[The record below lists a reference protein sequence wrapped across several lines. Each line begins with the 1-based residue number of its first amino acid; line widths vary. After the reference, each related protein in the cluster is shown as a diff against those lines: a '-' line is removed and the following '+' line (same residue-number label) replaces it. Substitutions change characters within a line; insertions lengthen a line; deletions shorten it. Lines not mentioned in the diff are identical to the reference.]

1 MEFDWSLFH
10 AEGVT
15 QEEIAEAFE
24 DPFCVRLLPDRGPI
38 ADHSRYFCLGMTLR
52 GRSLFCIYSTN
63 GKLTKVVAARP
74 MTAEEAFFYN
84 RKSREY
90 L

>member
-1 MEFDWSLFH
+1 MDFDWNNYH
-10 AEGVT
+10 AEGIS
-15 QEEIAEAFE
+15 QEEIAESFE

-38 ADHSRYFCLGMTLR
+38 AGQSRYFCLGMTLR
-52 GRSLFCIYSTN
+52 GRALFCVYSTN
-63 GKLTKVVAARP
+63 GKLIRVRAARP